1 MNTKQKGAR
10 HPLALALLAALATTG
25 TAQAAI
31 EIAQEPLSGG
41 GSSIPPNIMVV
52 VDDSGSMSGAKMPDT
67 YPPITGLDI
76 RARAYTY
83 NTIFY
88 NPNVTYTPWAKA
100 DGSTWP
106 DASYTAA
113 SSHASKA
120 DTANGTTNLSGS
132 TQCYHELK
140 SPGLDSTNS
149 SNYFHYKILRT
160 SGKWYQCAVQTG
172 CSNTTTG
179 CTELSSKTWDNG
191 SGSPVTRSAAQER
204 QNYANWYA
212 YYRTRHKM
220 ARAALSK
227 AFSDLGAEY
236 RVGLDF
242 INRKAGPIQAIPTTG
257 DFSVGSTNR
266 NTWFDRLHN
275 ENVSDGCTPLRES
288 LIKTGEY
295 FKSTSDDGPWGPKGD
310 DGKHVSCRQSFVI
323 LTTDGYWNNYDCGNG
338 LQKAPT
344 PGNSDNTNG
353 SLITHA
359 DGIKTY
365 QYTPKAPFKDNNTNY
380 LADIAMAYWKND
392 LRTDLPN
399 NVGVQTDDPDSP
411 DADGAFW
418 QHMVTFGI
426 SIGLKGSLDP
436 VADWDALKAGT
447 KTWGTDQID
456 DLFHASVNS
465 RGSFIAANNAQELSD
480 TLGKIL
486 QSIALRAN
494 SGASGSVSGA
504 IISSD
509 SLFYKPRYTPGDWS
523 GDLEAYKFNSDGT
536 PSSVPYWKA
545 AEKMSVHGD
554 RKLYTLKTDGTVST
568 FDVAGLD
575 TAQKTALDNSNDL
588 INYLRGDPAKELKNP
603 GGVYRNRS
611 RPAGFEDKA
620 PIADIV
626 QSSPVYVASANYGYG
641 FYQSWPEHDTYQ
653 NFVDSKKTW
662 SKRVYVGSN
671 DGILHSFDATT
682 GAEGFGY
689 VPSMLIPELKK
700 LSDKNYNHQYYVD
713 GLLAVDDA
721 YLGGWK
727 TVLVGNLGAG
737 GKGWFALDVSD
748 PASFSANKILWEMH
762 ATGTANGK
770 VKVDAE
776 LGQTPFGLARI
787 VKMNNGDWAAVFGN
801 GYNSSSG
808 LAYLYIVKLSDG
820 SLLARL
826 PAGTAALTENGLAT
840 PQLFDNNG
848 DGTADYAYA
857 GDIKGNLWKFDLTSP
872 SASSWSNALG
882 TEPLFKAD
890 RPAGQEQPALAPPM
904 IYKDPNTTKLYV
916 AFGTGKYLA
925 DDDVSSTVVQS
936 IYGFEDNNTQV
947 RRGDLVQRS
956 IVYQAGSNRVTSAA
970 LANDMN
976 GKKGW
981 YLDLLNAGSEK
992 LGERVRA
999 EPALFGSRLIVG
1011 TYQTAGSDVCAPEA
1025 QGWIMAFDMVSGS
1038 RPMSPF
1044 FDINR
1049 DGVIGGT
1056 GDTVTI
1062 GGQPV
1067 GISGFSPGIGGIT
1080 GLTISAGGEPG
1091 KPARLTY
1098 SGSGGTNSDAAGG
1111 IGIEAPYIGRTGWK
1125 EISVD

>member
-41 GSSIPPNIMVV
+41 GSSIPPNIMVIF
-52 VDDSGSMSGAKMPDT
+52 DDSGSMGWSGMPDDDYMINIAPKNIRYTT
-67 YPPITGLDI
+67 YTS
-76 RARAYTY
+76 
-83 NTIFY
+83 NTIYYTPHF
-88 NPNVTYTPWAKA
+88 TYKPWAKA
-100 DGSTWP
+100 DGTSYPNAPYT
-106 DASYTAA
+106 DVSAS
-113 SSHASKA
+113 
-120 DTANGTTNLSGS
+120 GTDLSGS
-132 TQCYHELK
+132 VDLSSSTQCFHVPKDPAGSL
-140 SPGLDSTNS
+140 TNS
-149 SNYFHYKILRT
+149 ANFDRYQFRNNGRTYRCDADTNCGST
-160 SGKWYQCAVQTG
+160 SGCLEIHGFTWTDDKG
-172 CSNTTTG
+172 NTI
-179 CTELSSKTWDNG
+179 
-191 SGSPVTRSAAQER
+191 TRTIAEEK
-204 QNYANWYA
+204 QNFANWYE
-212 YYRTRHKM
+212 YYRTRNKM
-220 ARAALSK
+220 AK
-227 AFSDLGAEY
+227 ASVGLAFAELDENY
-236 RVGLDF
+236 RVGF
-242 INRKAGPIQAIPTTG
+242 NTIWNRIDYPIP
-257 DFSVGSTNR
+257 VGNDEGLFRGTNR
-266 NTWFDRLHN
+266 SNWYNKMYSTAARR
-275 ENVSDGCTPLRES
+275 GTPLKDS
-288 LIKTGEY
+288 LNRTGEY
-295 FKSTSDDGPWGPKGD
+295 YERTDANGPWGPVQA
-310 DGKHVSCRQSFVI
+310 DGSMVSCRQSFTI
-323 LTTDGYWNNYDCGNG
+323 FTTDGYYNSNTVSVGN
-338 LQKAPT
+338 Q
-344 PGNSDNTNG
+344 DNTNG
-353 SLITHA
+353 PLITHA
-359 DGIKTY
+359 NGIKTY
-365 QYTPKAPFKDNNTNY
+365 QYTPKAPFRGVTSNT
-380 LADIAMAYWKND
+380 LADVAMKFWKND
-392 LRTDLPN
+392 LQPGLVN

-426 SIGLKGSLDP
+426 SIGAAGSIVDQETAWPLLKDGSMAWPAPSNDKP
-436 VADWDALKAGT
+436 TAV
-447 KTWGTDQID
+447 D
-456 DLFHASVNS
+456 DLWHAAVNS
-465 RGSFIAANNAQELSD
+465 RGSFILANDPDKLTQ
-480 TLGKIL
+480 TLKTIL
-486 QSIALRAN
+486 QSISLRAN

-545 AEKMSVHGD
+545 AEKMPVHGD
-554 RKLYTLKTDGTVST
+554 RELYTLKTDGTVST

-575 TAQKTALDNSNDL
+575 TTQKTALDNSNDL
-588 INYLRGDPAKELKNP
+588 INYLRGDPAKELKNA
-603 GGVYRNRS
+603 GTYRNRT
-611 RPAGFEDKA
+611 RPTGHEDKA

-737 GKGWFALDVSD
+737 GKGWFALDVSN
-748 PASFSANKILWEMH
+748 PGGFTAGNILWEMQ
-762 ATGTANGK
+762 ATGTAKGK
-770 VKVDAE
+770 IKVDAD

-801 GYNSSSG
+801 GYNSTSG
-808 LAYLYIVKLSDG
+808 RAYLYIVKLKDG
-820 SLLARL
+820 SLLAKL
-826 PAGTAALTENGLAT
+826 PAGASTLTENGLAT

-857 GDIKGNLWKFDLTSP
+857 GDIKGNMWKFDLTSS
-872 SASSWSNALG
+872 SAGSWSNALG

-936 IYGFEDNNTQV
+936 IYGFEDTNTQV
-947 RRGDLVQRS
+947 KRGDMVERT
-956 IVYQAGSNRVTSAA
+956 IVYQSGTNRVTSAA
-970 LANDMN
+970 VAGDMV

-981 YLDLLNAGSEK
+981 YLDLTNSGNK

-1025 QGWIMAFDMVSGS
+1025 VGWIMAFDLVTGS
-1038 RPMSPF
+1038 RPNSPF

-1049 DGVIGGT
+1049 DGVIGNT

-1062 GGQPV
+1062 GGEDV
-1067 GISGFSPGIGGIT
+1067 GISGFSPGVGGIT
-1080 GLTISAGGEPG
+1080 GLTISGGGKPG
-1091 KPARLTY
+1091 EPARLTY
-1098 SGSGGTNSDAAGG
+1098 SGSGGTNAGAAGG

-1125 EISVD
+1125 EISID